1 MAENEKIKEAVEE
14 LTGMSKDEELRILA
28 ELREKG
34 RRDEYARRQYA
45 IKQGLQEGRKQGIKE
60 NKIEIAKNMIRLG
73 IDKEIIAKST
83 GLKIEEI
90 EKLR

>member
-34 RRDEYARRQYA
+34 RRDEYARRQYSK
-45 IKQGLQEGRKQGIKE
+45 KQGLQEGL
-60 NKIEIAKNMIRLG
+60 IEVAKNMLRLG
-73 IDKEIIAKST
+73 IDIEIITKST